1 MEKKV
6 AIIGMGN
13 VGSTIAYTVLLKNV
27 CSRLIVTDK
36 NEKLSHAQLLDLQH
50 AAVLMNR
57 DILIEEKKYSEFGD
71 VDLVVFTAA
80 APLKLGQTD
89 WICLRHRKT

>member
-36 NEKLSHAQLLDLQH
+36 NA
-50 AAVLMNR
+50 
-57 DILIEEKKYSEFGD
+57 ILYKRCNSSD
-71 VDLVVFTAA
+71 
-80 APLKLGQTD
+80 
-89 WICLRHRKT
+89 

>member
-57 DILIEEKKYSEFGD
+57 DIQNLEMLIWSF
-71 VDLVVFTAA
+71 LQQQH
-80 APLKLGQTD
+80 L
-89 WICLRHRKT
+89 